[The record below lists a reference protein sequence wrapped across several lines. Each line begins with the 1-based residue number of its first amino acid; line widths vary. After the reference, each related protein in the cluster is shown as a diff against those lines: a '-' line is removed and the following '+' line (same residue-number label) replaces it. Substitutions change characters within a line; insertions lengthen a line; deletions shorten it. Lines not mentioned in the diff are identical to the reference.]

1 MDKSKEILAK
11 FDEILELA
19 GKQKLTPMLEKVFS
33 GVHSTGEM
41 QAIINTVYDEIA
53 ASITGGTE
61 KFQAELEKTLS
72 DTEAMKNIVKE
83 AKHEVFK

>member
-1 MDKSKEILAK
+1 MDNSKKIVEK

-33 GVHSTGEM
+33 SVHSTGEM

-53 ASITGGTE
+53 ASITSGTE
-61 KFQAELEKTLS
+61 KFHDELEKTLS

-83 AKHEVFK
+83 AKHEVLK

>member
-11 FDEILELA
+11 FDDILELA

-33 GVHSTGEM
+33 GAQSTGEM
-41 QAIINTVYDEIA
+41 QAIISTVYDEIA
-53 ASITGGTE
+53 ASITSGTE

-72 DTEAMKNIVKE
+72 DTEAMKSIVKE
-83 AKHEVFK
+83 ANHEVFE